1 MKQYSGRT
9 SQTFANIT
17 IQEKRKDEGDLESG
31 LRKRAKLVS
40 NVLVDHT
47 LMHDKDKKLKL
58 VAKIIDKEGAEFGRT
73 VKEKSKVIR
82 GTEKLTVIC
91 FS

>member
-1 MKQYSGRT
+1 MKRYSKIT

-58 VAKIIDKEGAEFGRT
+58 VAKIIDKEGA
-73 VKEKSKVIR
+73 
-82 GTEKLTVIC
+82 
-91 FS
+91 

>member
-1 MKQYSGRT
+1 MKRYSRRT
-9 SQTFANIT
+9 PQTFANIT
-17 IQEKRKDEGDLESG
+17 VQEKRKDEGDLESG

-40 NVLVDHT
+40 NVLDHT
-47 LMHDKDKKLKL
+47 LMHDKDTKLKL
-58 VAKIIDKEGAEFGRT
+58 VAKMIEKEGAKFGRT
-73 VKEKSKVIR
+73 MKEKSKVIR

>member
-31 LRKRAKLVS
+31 LRKRANLVS
-40 NVLVDHT
+40 NVLDHT
-47 LMHDKDKKLKL
+47 SMHDKDTKVKL
-58 VAKIIDKEGAEFGRT
+58 VLAI
-73 VKEKSKVIR
+73 V
-82 GTEKLTVIC
+82 
-91 FS
+91 

>member
-17 IQEKRKDEGDLESG
+17 IQEKRKDEGDLESA

-40 NVLVDHT
+40 NVLDHT
-47 LMHDKDKKLKL
+47 SMHDKNTKVKL
-58 VAKIIDKEGAEFGRT
+58 VAKIIDKEGAEVQGHSRN
-73 VKEKSKVIR
+73 
-82 GTEKLTVIC
+82 
-91 FS
+91 

>member
-47 LMHDKDKKLKL
+47 LMHDKDTKLKL
-58 VAKIIDKEGAEFGRT
+58 VAKIIDKEGA
-73 VKEKSKVIR
+73 
-82 GTEKLTVIC
+82 
-91 FS
+91 